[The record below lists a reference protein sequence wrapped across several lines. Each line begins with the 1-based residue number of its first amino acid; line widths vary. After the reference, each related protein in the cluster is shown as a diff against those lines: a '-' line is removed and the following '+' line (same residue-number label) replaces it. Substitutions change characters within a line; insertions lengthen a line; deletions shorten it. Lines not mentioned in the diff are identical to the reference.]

1 MTREETDRSTVA
13 PLVELYGVSRVF
25 EQEGGDPSGERVRAL
40 DGISLRIHAG
50 EFVCVTGPSGSGKS
64 TLMHVIGCLDRATD
78 GECRIAGTDVET
90 LDDDGLAVLR
100 RHAFG
105 FVFQSYNLLES
116 LSAAANVELP
126 ATYAGL
132 RAGQRHDRAREIM
145 ETLGLDDRLDHR
157 SPELSGG
164 EQQRVA
170 IARALMNGARIILAD
185 EPTGAIDTEQGA
197 EVLDLLEAL
206 AERGHAVVVVSHDR
220 AVASRAHR
228 VVELVDGRIVSDS
241 GASLADSPGSAP
253 DTREPQTPRRS
264 TIPWLAAVR
273 HGLVALRTS
282 GLRGALTVFSVA
294 LGTWSA
300 LALLGLSEGVRLD
313 IADAMEEMGANRLS
327 VSSMAFGKPGEPAR
341 LQPLTLADADAIAER
356 VANVSAVQPGMWE
369 RLPASRSG
377 EVIDPVIVRALSVYE
392 AHTYQNAPW
401 PLAEGTYLS
410 EDDRDA
416 VAQVAVIG
424 PTIRDRLFSPDES
437 PLGQHVDINGLP
449 FVVKGVLAPH
459 PRKIGE
465 GEMMWSG
472 PRAREWDGTVI
483 HIPFETG
490 ANLVFGKEN
499 LNGLDVLLTDAER
512 IDETAG
518 DIKDLLF
525 RHHGME
531 YDVANDALI
540 WISGK
545 KLKAM
550 HLALFGAIGA
560 IALVLGGMTIVAVSL
575 AGVSQRR
582 REIGIRRAVGA
593 RRRDITAQ
601 FVVETGVATTVGGA
615 IGALSSFAGSSLLAQ
630 ATGAPVSF
638 EPWFALV
645 ALGCAIVD
653 GTGVRHR
660 PGPAGGR
667 TRPGSGPGDG
677 LSRGQLCR
685 ATVPVGGRYT
695 TGPYVQRS
703 EPSPNRRDESSH
715 GSSP

>member
-1 MTREETDRSTVA
+1 MTPEAMDRTGAA
-13 PLVELYGVSRVF
+13 PLVELSGVGRVF
-25 EQEGGDPSGERVRAL
+25 EGEGEEQVRAL
-40 DGISLRIHAG
+40 DGIALRIHAG
-50 EFVCVTGPSGSGKS
+50 EFVCITGPSGSGKS
-64 TLMHVIGCLDRATD
+64 TLMHIIGCLDRATE
-78 GECRIAGTDVET
+78 GECRIAGADVGT

-105 FVFQSYNLLES
+105 FVFQSYNLLDP

-132 RAGQRHDRAREIM
+132 RAGQRHDRAREILG
-145 ETLGLDDRLDHR
+145 TLGLGDRLDHR
-157 SPELSGG
+157 PVEMSGG

-170 IARALMNGARIILAD
+170 IARALMNGAKVILAD

-206 AERGHAVVVVSHDR
+206 SERGHAVIMVSHDR
-220 AVASRAHR
+220 AVADRAQR
-228 VVELVDGRIVSDS
+228 VVELVDGCVVSDS
-241 GASLADSPGSAP
+241 GASIAESPVSAP
-253 DTREPQTPRRS
+253 EPQTLRRG

-294 LGTWSA
+294 LGTWSV

-313 IADAMEEMGANRLS
+313 IADAMEVMGANRLS
-327 VSSMAFGKPGEPAR
+327 VSSMAFGRPGEPAR

-356 VANVSAVQPGMWE
+356 VANVSSVMPGMWE
-369 RLPASRSG
+369 RLMVSRGG
-377 EVIDPVIVRALSVYE
+377 ELIDPVIVRALSVYE
-392 AHTYQNAPW
+392 PRTTQNAPW

-449 FVVKGVLAPH
+449 FVVKGVLVPH

-465 GEMMWSG
+465 GEMMWAG
-472 PRAREWDGTVI
+472 PNAREWDGTVV

-490 ANLVFGKEN
+490 ADLVFGKEN
-499 LNGLDVLLTDAER
+499 LNGLDVLVADAER

-531 YDVANDALI
+531 YRVVHEALI

-545 KLKAM
+545 KLKAL
-550 HLALFGAIGA
+550 HLALFGAIAG

-601 FVVETGVATTVGGA
+601 FVVETGVATTLGGA
-615 IGALSSFAGSSLLAQ
+615 IGALLSFGGSSLLAQ
-630 ATGAPVSF
+630 ATGAPVAF

-645 ALGCAIVD
+645 ALGCAIA
-653 GTGVRHR
+653 TGLAFGIV
-660 PGPAGGR
+660 PAR
-667 TRPGSGPGDG
+667 RAAG
-677 LSRGQLCR
+677 LDPVSAL
-685 ATVPVGGRYT
+685 AT
-695 TGPYVQRS
+695 
-703 EPSPNRRDESSH
+703 D
-715 GSSP
+715 

>member
-1 MTREETDRSTVA
+1 MTPEPTDRNGAA
-13 PLVELYGVSRVF
+13 PLVELSGVSRVF
-25 EQEGGDPSGERVRAL
+25 EGEGEEQVRAL
-40 DGISLRIHAG
+40 DGIALRIHAG

-64 TLMHVIGCLDRATD
+64 TLMHVIGCLDRATE
-78 GECRIAGTDVET
+78 GECRIAGTDVGT
-90 LDDDGLAVLR
+90 LDDDGLAILR

-132 RAGQRHDRAREIM
+132 RAGQRHSRAREIL
-145 ETLGLDDRLDHR
+145 ETLGLGDRLDHR
-157 SPELSGG
+157 PAEMSGG
-164 EQQRVA
+164 EQQRTA
-170 IARALMNGARIILAD
+170 IARALMNGARVILAD

-197 EVLDLLEAL
+197 EVLELLEAL
-206 AERGHAVVVVSHDR
+206 AERGHAVIVVSHDR
-220 AVASRAHR
+220 TVANRAHR
-228 VVELVDGRIVSDS
+228 VVELVDGRVVSDS
-241 GASLADSPGSAP
+241 GPSLAESP
-253 DTREPQTPRRS
+253 DDRESQTPGRS

-294 LGTWSA
+294 LGTWSV

-356 VANVSAVQPGMWE
+356 VANVSSVLPGMWE
-369 RLPASRSG
+369 RLPVSRGG
-377 EVIDPVIVRALSVYE
+377 ELIDPVIVRALSVYDP
-392 AHTYQNAPW
+392 HTYQNAPW

-449 FVVKGVLAPH
+449 FAVKGVLALH

-499 LNGLDVLLTDAER
+499 LNGLDVLVTDAER

-525 RHHGME
+525 RHHGMD
-531 YDVANDALI
+531 YDVANDGLI

-545 KLKAM
+545 KLRTM
-550 HLALFGAIGA
+550 HLALFGAIAG

-601 FVVETGVATTVGGA
+601 FVVETGVATTLGGV
-615 IGALSSFAGSSLLAQ
+615 IGALLSFGGSSLLAQ
-630 ATGAPVSF
+630 ATGAPVAF

-645 ALGCAIVD
+645 ALGCAIV
-653 GTGVRHR
+653 TGLAFGIV
-660 PGPAGGR
+660 PAR
-667 TRPGSGPGDG
+667 RAAG
-677 LSRGQLCR
+677 LDPVLAL
-685 ATVPVGGRYT
+685 AT
-695 TGPYVQRS
+695 
-703 EPSPNRRDESSH
+703 D
-715 GSSP
+715 

>member
-1 MTREETDRSTVA
+1 MTLEQADQSGPA
-13 PLVELYGVSRVF
+13 PLVELCGVGRVF
-25 EQEGGDPSGERVRAL
+25 EGEGGEQVRAL
-40 DGISLRIHAG
+40 NGISLRIHAG
-50 EFVCVTGPSGSGKS
+50 EFVCITGPSGSGKS
-64 TLMHVIGCLDRATD
+64 TLMHVIGCLDRATG
-78 GECRIAGTDVET
+78 GECQVAGTDVET
-90 LDDDGLAVLR
+90 LDDDRLAVLR

-132 RAGQRHDRAREIM
+132 RAGQRNDRAREILG
-145 ETLGLDDRLDHR
+145 TLGLGDRLDHR
-157 SPELSGG
+157 PAELSGG

-170 IARALMNGARIILAD
+170 IARALMNGAKVILAD

-206 AERGHAVVVVSHDR
+206 AERGHAVIVVSHDR
-220 AVASRAHR
+220 AVANRAHR
-228 VVELVDGRIVSDS
+228 VVELVDGRVVSDS
-241 GASLADSPGSAP
+241 GASLAESPGSAP
-253 DTREPQTPRRS
+253 DTREPRTPRLS

-294 LGTWSA
+294 LGTWSV

-327 VSSMAFGKPGEPAR
+327 ISSMAFRPGGR
-341 LQPLTLADADAIAER
+341 TQLPLTLADADAIAER
-356 VANVSAVQPGMWE
+356 VENVSSV
-369 RLPASRSG
+369 LPSMGEQLPVSRGG
-377 EVIDPVIVRALSVYE
+377 EVVDPVRVGALSVYE
-392 AHTYQNAPW
+392 PRTYQNAPW
-401 PLAEGTYLS
+401 PLAEGSYLS
-410 EDDRDA
+410 KDDRDA
-416 VAQVAVIG
+416 IAQVAVIG

-437 PLGQHVDINGLP
+437 PLGQHVDIDGLP
-449 FVVKGVLAPH
+449 FVIKGVLAPH

-499 LNGLDVLLTDAER
+499 LGGLGVLVADAER

-525 RHHGME
+525 RRHGTE
-531 YDVANDALI
+531 YDVTNQALI
-540 WISGK
+540 WVSGK
-545 KLKAM
+545 KLKTM
-550 HLALFGAIGA
+550 HLALFGAIAG

-601 FVVETGVATTVGGA
+601 FVVETGVATTLGGA

-630 ATGAPVSF
+630 VTGAPVAF

-645 ALGCAIVD
+645 ALGCAIA
-653 GTGVRHR
+653 TGLAFGIV
-660 PGPAGGR
+660 PAR
-667 TRPGSGPGDG
+667 RAAG
-677 LSRGQLCR
+677 LDPVSAL
-685 ATVPVGGRYT
+685 AT
-695 TGPYVQRS
+695 
-703 EPSPNRRDESSH
+703 D
-715 GSSP
+715 

>member
-1 MTREETDRSTVA
+1 MTLEQTDQSGPA
-13 PLVELYGVSRVF
+13 PLVELSGVRRVF
-25 EQEGGDPSGERVRAL
+25 EEEDGNPVRAL
-40 DGISLRIHAG
+40 DGVSLRIHAG
-50 EFVCVTGPSGSGKS
+50 EFVCITGPSGSGKS
-64 TLMHVIGCLDRATD
+64 TLMHVIGCLDRATE
-78 GECRIAGTDVET
+78 GECRIAGTDVGT

-132 RAGQRHDRAREIM
+132 RAAQRHGRAREIL
-145 ETLGLDDRLDHR
+145 ETLGLGDRLDHR
-157 SPELSGG
+157 PAELSGG

-170 IARALMNGARIILAD
+170 IARALINGARVILAD

-241 GASLADSPGSAP
+241 GASLAPGSAP
-253 DTREPQTPRRS
+253 DTPEPQTSRQS
-264 TIPWLAAVR
+264 TIPWLASIR

-294 LGTWSA
+294 LGTWSV
-300 LALLGLSEGVRLD
+300 LALLSLSEGVRQD

-327 VSSMAFGKPGEPAR
+327 VSSMAFGRPGEPAR
-341 LQPLTLADADAIAER
+341 QQPLTLADADAIAER
-356 VANVSAVQPGMWE
+356 VANVSSVQPDMWE
-369 RLPASRSG
+369 RLPVSRGG
-377 EVIDPVIVRALSVYE
+377 EVIDLMIVRALSVYE
-392 AHTYQNAPW
+392 PRTYQNAPW

-410 EDDRDA
+410 EDDRDT

-437 PLGQHVDINGLP
+437 PLGQHVDIDGLP

-465 GEMMWSG
+465 GEIMWSG
-472 PRAREWDGTVI
+472 PRAREFDGTVV
-483 HIPFETG
+483 HIPFEAG

-499 LNGLDVLLTDAER
+499 LNGLDVLVTDAER

-525 RHHGME
+525 RHHGKE
-531 YDVANDALI
+531 YRATNQALI

-545 KLKAM
+545 KLKAI
-550 HLALFGAIGA
+550 HLGLFGAIAG

-601 FVVETGVATTVGGA
+601 FVVETGVATTLGGV
-615 IGALSSFAGSSLLAQ
+615 IGALLSFAGSSLLAQ
-630 ATGAPVSF
+630 ATGAPVAF
-638 EPWFALV
+638 EPWFVLV
-645 ALGCAIVD
+645 ALGCAIA
-653 GTGVRHR
+653 TGLAF
-660 PGPAGGR
+660 GILPAR
-667 TRPGSGPGDG
+667 RAAG
-677 LSRGQLCR
+677 LDPVSAL
-685 ATVPVGGRYT
+685 AT
-695 TGPYVQRS
+695 
-703 EPSPNRRDESSH
+703 D
-715 GSSP
+715 

>member
-1 MTREETDRSTVA
+1 MTREETDRSTAA

-64 TLMHVIGCLDRATD
+64 TLMHIVGCLDRATV
-78 GECRIAGTDVET
+78 GECRIAGTDVES

-170 IARALMNGARIILAD
+170 IARALMNDARIILAD

-206 AERGHAVVVVSHDR
+206 AERGHAVIVVSHDR
-220 AVASRAHR
+220 AVANRAHR

-241 GASLADSPGSAP
+241 GAPHSESPGSAP
-253 DTREPQTPRRS
+253 DTREPQAPRRS
-264 TIPWLAAVR
+264 TVPWLASIR

-294 LGTWSA
+294 LGTWSV

-313 IADAMEEMGANRLS
+313 IAAAMDEMGANRLS
-327 VSSMAFGKPGEPAR
+327 ISSMDLRPGKPAQQ
-341 LQPLTLADADAIAER
+341 LPLTLADADAIAER
-356 VANVSAVQPGMWE
+356 VANVSSVLPGMWE
-369 RLPASRSG
+369 RLPVSRGG
-377 EVIDPVIVRALSVYE
+377 ELIDPVIVRALSVYE
-392 AHTYQNAPW
+392 PRTYQNAPW
-401 PLAEGTYLS
+401 PLAEGTYLA
-410 EDDRDA
+410 EGDRDA

-424 PTIRDRLFSPDES
+424 PTIRDRLFPPDQS
-437 PLGQHVDINGLP
+437 PLGQHVDIDGLP

-490 ANLVFGKEN
+490 ANLVFGLEN
-499 LNGLDVLLTDAER
+499 LSGLDVLVTDLER

-531 YDVANDALI
+531 YGVTNQALI

-545 KLKAM
+545 KLKAI
-550 HLALFGAIGA
+550 HLALFGAIAG
-560 IALVLGGMTIVAVSL
+560 IALFLGGMTIVAVSL

-582 REIGIRRAVGA
+582 REIGIRKAVGA

-601 FVVETGVATTVGGA
+601 FVVETGLATTLGGA
-615 IGALSSFAGSSLLAQ
+615 IGVLSSFAGSSLLAQ
-630 ATGAPVSF
+630 VAGAPVGF
-638 EPWFALV
+638 EPWFVLV
-645 ALGCAIVD
+645 ALGCAIA
-653 GTGVRHR
+653 TGLAFGIV
-660 PGPAGGR
+660 PAR
-667 TRPGSGPGDG
+667 RAAG
-677 LSRGQLCR
+677 LDPVAAL
-685 ATVPVGGRYT
+685 AT
-695 TGPYVQRS
+695 
-703 EPSPNRRDESSH
+703 D
-715 GSSP
+715 

>member
-1 MTREETDRSTVA
+1 MILEQADQSGPA
-13 PLVELYGVSRVF
+13 PLVELSGVSRVF
-25 EQEGGDPSGERVRAL
+25 EEEGGDRVQAL
-40 DGISLRIHAG
+40 DRVSLRIHAG
-50 EFVCVTGPSGSGKS
+50 EFVCITGPSGSGKS
-64 TLMHVIGCLDRATD
+64 TLMHVIGCLDRATE
-78 GECRIAGTDVET
+78 GKCRIAGTDVET

-132 RAGQRHDRAREIM
+132 RAGQRHARAREIL
-145 ETLGLDDRLDHR
+145 ETLGLGDRPDHR
-157 SPELSGG
+157 PAELSGG

-170 IARALMNGARIILAD
+170 IARALMNGARVILAD

-197 EVLDLLEAL
+197 EVLNLLEAL

-220 AVASRAHR
+220 AVADRAHR
-228 VVELVDGRIVSDS
+228 VVELVDGRVVSDS
-241 GASLADSPGSAP
+241 GASLAESPGSAP
-253 DTREPQTPRRS
+253 DPQTPHRT

-294 LGTWSA
+294 LGTWSV

-356 VANVSAVQPGMWE
+356 VANVSSVQPGMWE
-369 RLPASRSG
+369 RLMVSRGG
-377 EVIDPVIVRALSVYE
+377 ELIDPVIVRALSVNE
-392 AHTYQNAPW
+392 PLTLQNAPW

-424 PTIRDRLFSPDES
+424 PTIRDRLFSPDEAA
-437 PLGQHVDINGLP
+437 LGQHVDINGLP
-449 FVVKGVLAPH
+449 FVVRGVLAPH

-525 RHHGME
+525 RHHGMD
-531 YDVANDALI
+531 YDVTNDALI

-550 HLALFGAIGA
+550 HLALFGAIAG

-601 FVVETGVATTVGGA
+601 FVVETGVATTFGGA
-615 IGALSSFAGSSLLAQ
+615 IGALLSFGGSSLLAQ
-630 ATGAPVSF
+630 ITGAPVAF

-645 ALGCAIVD
+645 ALGCAIA
-653 GTGVRHR
+653 TGLAFGIV
-660 PGPAGGR
+660 PAR
-667 TRPGSGPGDG
+667 RAAG
-677 LSRGQLCR
+677 LDPVSAL
-685 ATVPVGGRYT
+685 AT
-695 TGPYVQRS
+695 
-703 EPSPNRRDESSH
+703 D
-715 GSSP
+715 

>member
-1 MTREETDRSTVA
+1 MTPEPTNHTGEA
-13 PLVELYGVSRVF
+13 PLVELSGVGRLF
-25 EQEGGDPSGERVRAL
+25 EEEGGEQVRAL
-40 DGISLRIHAG
+40 DGVSLRIHAG
-50 EFVCVTGPSGSGKS
+50 EFVCITGPSGSGKS
-64 TLMHVIGCLDRATD
+64 TLMHVIGCLDRASE
-78 GECRIAGTDVET
+78 GECRIAGTDVAT

-132 RAGQRHDRAREIM
+132 PAGQRHSRAGEIL
-145 ETLGLDDRLDHR
+145 ETLGLGDRLDHQ
-157 SPELSGG
+157 PAEMSGG

-170 IARALMNGARIILAD
+170 IARALMNDARVILAD

-206 AERGHAVVVVSHDR
+206 AERGHAVVVVSHDQT
-220 AVASRAHR
+220 VASRAHR
-228 VVELVDGRIVSDS
+228 IVELVNGRVVTDS
-241 GASLADSPGSAP
+241 GASLAESPGSAS
-253 DTREPQTPRRS
+253 EPQTPRRS

-294 LGTWSA
+294 LGTWSV

-327 VSSMAFGKPGEPAR
+327 VSSMAFGRPGEPAR

-356 VANVSAVQPGMWE
+356 VANVSVVQPGMWE
-369 RLPASRSG
+369 RMMASRGG
-377 EVIDPVIVRALSVYE
+377 ELIDPVIVRALSVDE
-392 AHTYQNAPW
+392 PRTLQNAPW
-401 PLAEGTYLS
+401 PLTEGTYLS

-472 PRAREWDGTVI
+472 PKAREWDGTVI

-499 LNGLDVLLTDAER
+499 LNGLDVLITDAER

-525 RHHGME
+525 RHHGKD
-531 YDVANDALI
+531 YDVTNEALI

-545 KLKAM
+545 KLKAI
-550 HLALFGAIGA
+550 HLALFGAIAG

-601 FVVETGVATTVGGA
+601 FVVETGIATTLGGA
-615 IGALSSFAGSSLLAQ
+615 IGALLSFAGSSLLAEM
-630 ATGAPVSF
+630 TGAPVAF

-645 ALGCAIVD
+645 ALGCAIV
-653 GTGVRHR
+653 TGLAF
-660 PGPAGGR
+660 GIIPAR
-667 TRPGSGPGDG
+667 RAAG
-677 LSRGQLCR
+677 LD
-685 ATVPVGGRYT
+685 PVAALA
-695 TGPYVQRS
+695 V
-703 EPSPNRRDESSH
+703 D
-715 GSSP
+715 

>member
-1 MTREETDRSTVA
+1 MTPEQTDRTGAA
-13 PLVELYGVSRVF
+13 PLVELSGVSRVF
-25 EQEGGDPSGERVRAL
+25 EGEGEEQVRAL

-64 TLMHVIGCLDRATD
+64 TLMHIIGCLDRATE
-78 GECRIAGTDVET
+78 GECRIAGTDVES

-126 ATYAGL
+126 ATYPGL
-132 RAGQRHDRAREIM
+132 RAGQRHDRAREILG
-145 ETLGLDDRLDHR
+145 TLGLGDRLDHR
-157 SPELSGG
+157 PAEMSGG

-170 IARALMNGARIILAD
+170 IARALMNGARVILAD

-206 AERGHAVVVVSHDR
+206 AERGHAVIVVSHDQT
-220 AVASRAHR
+220 VASRAHR
-228 VVELVDGRIVSDS
+228 VVELVDGRVVADS
-241 GASLADSPGSAP
+241 GASLAESPGSAS
-253 DTREPQTPRRS
+253 EPQTSRRS

-294 LGTWSA
+294 LGTWSV

-341 LQPLTLADADAIAER
+341 VQPLTLADADAIAEG
-356 VANVSAVQPGMWE
+356 VANVSSVLPGMWE
-369 RLPASRSG
+369 RMMASRGG
-377 EVIDPVIVRALSVYE
+377 ELIDPVIVRALSVNE
-392 AHTYQNAPW
+392 PLTLQNAPW

-410 EDDRDA
+410 QDDRDA

-424 PTIRDRLFSPDES
+424 STIRDRLFSPDES

-449 FVVKGVLAPH
+449 FVVKGVLVPH

-499 LNGLDVLLTDAER
+499 LNGLDVLVTDTER

-525 RHHGME
+525 RHHGMD
-531 YDVANDALI
+531 YAVTNDALI

-545 KLKAM
+545 TLKTM
-550 HLALFGAIGA
+550 HLALFGAIAG

-601 FVVETGVATTVGGA
+601 FVVETGVATTLGGA
-615 IGALSSFAGSSLLAQ
+615 IGALLSFGGSSLLAQ
-630 ATGAPVSF
+630 VTGAPVAF

-645 ALGCAIVD
+645 ALGCAIA
-653 GTGVRHR
+653 TGLAFGIV
-660 PGPAGGR
+660 PAR
-667 TRPGSGPGDG
+667 RAAG
-677 LSRGQLCR
+677 LDPVLAL
-685 ATVPVGGRYT
+685 AT
-695 TGPYVQRS
+695 
-703 EPSPNRRDESSH
+703 D
-715 GSSP
+715 

>member
-1 MTREETDRSTVA
+1 MTLEQADQSGPA
-13 PLVELYGVSRVF
+13 PLVELSGVSRVF
-25 EQEGGDPSGERVRAL
+25 EGEGEEQVRAL

-64 TLMHVIGCLDRATD
+64 TLMHVIGCLDRATE
-78 GECRIAGTDVET
+78 GECRIAGTDVGT
-90 LDDDGLAVLR
+90 LDDDGLAILR

-116 LSAAANVELP
+116 QSAAANVELP

-132 RAGQRHDRAREIM
+132 RAGQRHSRAREIL
-145 ETLGLDDRLDHR
+145 ETLGLGDRLDHR
-157 SPELSGG
+157 PAELSGG

-170 IARALMNGARIILAD
+170 IARALMNGARVILAD
-185 EPTGAIDTEQGA
+185 EPTGAIDTGQGG

-220 AVASRAHR
+220 VVADRAYR
-228 VVELVDGRIVSDS
+228 VVELVDGRVVADS
-241 GASLADSPGSAP
+241 GASRPESPRSAP
-253 DTREPQTPRRS
+253 DTRAPQTSRRS

-294 LGTWSA
+294 LGTWSV

-313 IADAMEEMGANRLS
+313 IADAMEEMGANRLTI
-327 VSSMAFGKPGEPAR
+327 SSMTFGRPGEPSR
-341 LQPLTLADADAIAER
+341 DQLLTLADADAIAEG
-356 VANVSAVQPGMWE
+356 VANVSSVLPRMGQ
-369 RLPASRSG
+369 RLRVSRG
-377 EVIDPVIVRALSVYE
+377 EVVDLIRVHALSVYE
-392 AHTYQNAPW
+392 PRTTQNAPW
-401 PLAEGTYLS
+401 PLSEGTYLS
-410 EDDRDA
+410 EEDRDA

-424 PTIRDRLFSPDES
+424 PTVRDRLFSSEES
-437 PLGQHVDINGLP
+437 PLGQHVDIDGLP
-449 FVVKGVLAPH
+449 FVVKGVLVPH

-465 GEMMWSG
+465 GEIMLSG
-472 PRAREWDGTVI
+472 PRARESAGTVI

-490 ANLVFGKEN
+490 ADLVFGRKN
-499 LNGLDVLLTDAER
+499 LNGLDILVTDVER

-531 YDVANDALI
+531 YEITNQALI
-540 WISGK
+540 WVSGK
-545 KLKAM
+545 KLKTM
-550 HLALFGAIGA
+550 HLALFGAIAG

-601 FVVETGVATTVGGA
+601 FVVETGVATTLGGA
-615 IGALSSFAGSSLLAQ
+615 IGALLSFGGSSLLAQ
-630 ATGAPVSF
+630 ITGAPVAF

-645 ALGCAIVD
+645 ALGCAIA
-653 GTGVRHR
+653 TGLAFGIV
-660 PGPAGGR
+660 PAR
-667 TRPGSGPGDG
+667 RAAG
-677 LSRGQLCR
+677 LD
-685 ATVPVGGRYT
+685 PVLALAA
-695 TGPYVQRS
+695 
-703 EPSPNRRDESSH
+703 D
-715 GSSP
+715 

>member
-1 MTREETDRSTVA
+1 MTIEQTDQSGLA
-13 PLVELYGVSRVF
+13 PLVELSGVSRVF
-25 EQEGGDPSGERVRAL
+25 EEEGGDRVQAL

-50 EFVCVTGPSGSGKS
+50 EFVCITGPSGSGKS
-64 TLMHVIGCLDRATD
+64 TLMHVIGCLDRATE
-78 GECRIAGTDVET
+78 GECRIAGSGVET

-105 FVFQSYNLLES
+105 FVFQSYNLLDS

-132 RAGQRHDRAREIM
+132 RAGQRHSRAREIL
-145 ETLGLDDRLDHR
+145 ETLGLGDRLDHR
-157 SPELSGG
+157 PAEMSGG
-164 EQQRVA
+164 EQQRTA
-170 IARALMNGARIILAD
+170 IARALMNGARVILAD

-197 EVLDLLEAL
+197 EVLELLEAL
-206 AERGHAVVVVSHDR
+206 AERGHAVIVVSHDR
-220 AVASRAHR
+220 MVANRAHR
-228 VVELVDGRIVSDS
+228 VVELVDGRVVSDS
-241 GASLADSPGSAP
+241 GASLAESP
-253 DTREPQTPRRS
+253 DDRESETPGRS
-264 TIPWLAAVR
+264 TIPWLAALR

-294 LGTWSA
+294 LGTWSV

-356 VANVSAVQPGMWE
+356 VANVSSVMPDMWE
-369 RLPASRSG
+369 RLPASRGG
-377 EVIDPVIVRALSVYE
+377 ELIDPVIVRALSVYE
-392 AHTYQNAPW
+392 PRTTQNASW

-410 EDDRDA
+410 EEDRDA

-437 PLGQHVDINGLP
+437 PLGQHVDIDGLP
-449 FVVKGVLAPH
+449 FVVKGALVPH

-499 LNGLDVLLTDAER
+499 LNGLDILLTDAER

-525 RHHGME
+525 RHHGMD
-531 YDVANDALI
+531 YNVTNDALI

-545 KLKAM
+545 KLKTM
-550 HLALFGAIGA
+550 HLALFGAIAG

-601 FVVETGVATTVGGA
+601 FVVETGVATTLGGV
-615 IGALSSFAGSSLLAQ
+615 IGALLSFGGSSLLAQ
-630 ATGAPVSF
+630 ATGAPVAF

-645 ALGCAIVD
+645 ALGCAIA
-653 GTGVRHR
+653 TGLAFGIV
-660 PGPAGGR
+660 PAR
-667 TRPGSGPGDG
+667 RAAG
-677 LSRGQLCR
+677 LDPVSAL
-685 ATVPVGGRYT
+685 AT
-695 TGPYVQRS
+695 
-703 EPSPNRRDESSH
+703 D
-715 GSSP
+715 